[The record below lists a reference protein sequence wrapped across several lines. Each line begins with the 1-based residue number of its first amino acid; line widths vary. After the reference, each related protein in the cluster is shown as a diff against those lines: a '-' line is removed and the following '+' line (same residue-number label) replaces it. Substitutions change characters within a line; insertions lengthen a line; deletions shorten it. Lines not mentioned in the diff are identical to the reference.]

1 MPEVLLTSRMVS
13 KKGTS
18 LAGEDSG
25 RPGRNLSVV
34 RDLRIFI
41 VQIIVKKA
49 LEGKVAETLDWSI
62 TLEKA
67 ALFERDDFQLDSSW
81 LDRSARD
88 RANRVKGSLTTTH
101 GIGASRIF
109 LSGEVFI
116 DPASDESL
124 AKFDLTD

>member
-1 MPEVLLTSRMVS
+1 MKILVGLDGIYLLYVIF
-13 KKGTS
+13 GF
-18 LAGEDSG
+18 
-25 RPGRNLSVV
+25 
-34 RDLRIFI
+34 FI

-49 LEGKVAETLDWSI
+49 LEGNVAETLDWTI

-67 ALFERDDFQLDSSW
+67 ALFEPDDFQLDSSW
-81 LDRSARD
+81 LDRSAWD

-101 GIGASRIF
+101 GIGASRKF
-109 LSGEVFI
+109 LSGEAFI